1 MPQPHSQELD
11 RPITDPLAATLLP
24 VLMHRMNNTTQL
36 LSTLNTLSA
45 RGEEVNWL
53 EERSGD
59 LAHASESIDHTGY
72 LLAILAC
79 ACGADLLLE
88 RRVSGGLGI
97 AVRAVGQALKREH
110 RFLAEPE
117 RVMPLLAPDVRNGW
131 ELPWALASLLLQAG
145 RSLEAEKTLEWQ
157 LLQEDSSWVLVSDA
171 PPADRFESLASAIA
185 RRLPECTLDVRR
197 HGWSWRMPAPW
208 LSK

>member
-11 RPITDPLAATLLP
+11 HPITDPLAATLLP

-45 RGEEVNWL
+45 RGGEVNWL
-53 EERSGD
+53 EERAGD
-59 LAHASESIDHTGY
+59 LAHASESIDQTGY

-79 ACGADLLLE
+79 ASGADLLLE

-97 AVRAVGQALKREH
+97 AVRAVGKALKRER
-110 RFLAEPE
+110 RFLADPD
-117 RVMPLLAPDVRNGW
+117 RALPLLAPDVKNGW
-131 ELPWALASLLLQAG
+131 ELPWAFASLLLQAG
-145 RSLEAEKTLEWQ
+145 RSLEEEGTLEWQ
-157 LLQEDSSWVLVSDA
+157 LLEEESAWVLVSDA
-171 PPADRFESLASAIA
+171 SPPDRFESLVSAIE
-185 RRLPECTLDVRR
+185 RRLPECALDVRR